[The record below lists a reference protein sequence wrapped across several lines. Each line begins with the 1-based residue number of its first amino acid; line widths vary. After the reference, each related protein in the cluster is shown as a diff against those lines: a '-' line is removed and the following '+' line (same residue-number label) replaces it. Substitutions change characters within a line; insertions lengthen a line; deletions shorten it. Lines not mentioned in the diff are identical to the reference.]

1 MIINFDTQQGLVQ
14 FLIPSPLWSQPV
26 FFFGDFLQTGENLV
40 FIGVLGIGKFNN
52 DSCTMAQARLVLIK

>member
-26 FFFGDFLQTGENLV
+26 FFVGDFLQTGENLV
-40 FIGVLGIGKFNN
+40 FFGVF
-52 DSCTMAQARLVLIK
+52 